1 MCAYLSRAGLFSLI
15 GKAVT
20 VYVKP
25 ATSTLTSA
33 PRPLSYELPKTINY
47 YSAKLNNWNGH
58 NILYPLSKVILIM
71 KNNYL

>member
-1 MCAYLSRAGLFSLI
+1 MCAYLCQGGLFSLL

-20 VYVKP
+20 VQVKP

-33 PRPLSYELPKTINY
+33 PRPLSYELPKTFNY
-47 YSAKLNNWNGH
+47 YSAKLNNWNGQ
-58 NILYPLSKVILIM
+58 NILYPLFKVILIM